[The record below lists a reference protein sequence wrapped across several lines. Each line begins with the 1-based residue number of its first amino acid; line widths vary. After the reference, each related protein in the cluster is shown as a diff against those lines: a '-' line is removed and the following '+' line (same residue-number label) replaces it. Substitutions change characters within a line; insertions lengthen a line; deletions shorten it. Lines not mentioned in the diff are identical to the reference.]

1 MPVIEQEKP
10 TVIEKETTEART
22 PTRPVPSPASKRLPA
37 IVLAAALLAVALI
50 VTGIVLAAGG
60 SETSATNAPAPAPAA
75 TPVAAPAP
83 AAVAASI
90 GVTLKEFTVFPAP
103 SAGRAGRL
111 TFRVRN
117 AGAVGHEFVVLR
129 TSKSAAGLLQGGRAS
144 EAGNVGEIGD
154 LQPGVTKTLRLNLKP
169 GHYALICNLPGHYAA
184 GQRADFVVK

>member
-10 TVIEKETTEART
+10 AVIEQEMAEARAT
-22 PTRPVPSPASKRLPA
+22 PTRHVPPPPSKRLPA

-50 VTGIVLAAGG
+50 VTGIVFVAGG
-60 SETSATNAPAPAPAA
+60 RDEAATSAGAPTPA
-75 TPVAAPAP
+75 AAPAP
-83 AAVAASI
+83 AAAASI
-90 GVTLKEFTVFPAP
+90 GVTLKEFTVSPAP
-103 SAGRAGRL
+103 STGRAGRV
-111 TFRVRN
+111 TFRVHN
-117 AGAVGHEFVVLR
+117 TGAVGHEFVVLR
-129 TSKSAAGLLQGGRAS
+129 TSKSAAGLLQGGKAS